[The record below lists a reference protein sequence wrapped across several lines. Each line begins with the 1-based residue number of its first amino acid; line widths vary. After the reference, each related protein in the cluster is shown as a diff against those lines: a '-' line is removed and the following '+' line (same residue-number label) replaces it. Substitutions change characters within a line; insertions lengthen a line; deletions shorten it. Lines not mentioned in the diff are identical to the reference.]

1 MRSCEILMRRRIK
14 SIANCGRPFEYR
26 HMIYPNGLIAFLTL
40 GFTRKYEYPENTEGD
55 QDYWP
60 YYRKSDFEYDL
71 ARPMY
76 LFGAG
81 T

>member
-14 SIANCGRPFEYR
+14 SIANCGIPTAMFA
-26 HMIYPNGLIAFLTL
+26 NIAWA
-40 GFTRKYEYPENTEGD
+40 ENTEGD
-55 QDYWP
+55 KDYWP